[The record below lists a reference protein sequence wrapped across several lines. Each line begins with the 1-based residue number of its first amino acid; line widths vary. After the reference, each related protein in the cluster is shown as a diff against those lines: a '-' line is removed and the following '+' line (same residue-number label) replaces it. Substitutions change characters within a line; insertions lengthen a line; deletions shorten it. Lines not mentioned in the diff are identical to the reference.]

1 MSSEQVKLFLLELAR
16 AASDLAAICARE
28 DMDQFAPFF
37 RAASESAT
45 RLAIDPLDRVE
56 VNALVRDVSSIFSY
70 QSGGFMDHYV
80 VRQDPAKQL
89 EENLAFEKAQRRVLD
104 AAANVKTKADEG
116 QVDLLRARREL
127 VTIETL
133 LLEAGL
139 SDEAANVRKILNGS
153 EIDPGAAIEL
163 ANTLLASAQP
173 SLAISLR
180 PRVHDLANALRPP
193 LA

>member
-1 MSSEQVKLFLLELAR
+1 MSSEKVKLSLLELAR
-16 AASDLAAICARE
+16 AASDLAEICARE

-37 RAASESAT
+37 WAASESAT

-56 VNALVRDVSSIFSY
+56 VNALVRDVISIFSY
-70 QSGGFMDHYV
+70 QPGGFMDQYV

-104 AAANVKTKADEG
+104 AAADVKTNAVEG

-127 VTIETL
+127 VSIETL
-133 LLEAGL
+133 LLEVGL
-139 SDEAANVRKILNGS
+139 TGDAANVRKILNGS
-153 EIDPGAAIEL
+153 EIDPEAALEL
-163 ANTLLASAQP
+163 GNALLASAQP

-180 PRVHDLANALRPP
+180 PRVLDLANALRMPP
-193 LA
+193 A